1 MNYGLK
7 ALDLHT
13 GQTLTLAEDTDA
25 NAAAADMSAMI
36 IGTGNLAIDAGTGA
50 VSLSNSANDY
60 SGETNVNVGT
70 LRSESDNALG
80 RTSQL
85 NLADTTTFDLNGKT
99 QTIVALNSAA
109 SSTLNING
117 GTLNVL
123 SWVTPTNWV
132 NTRVAMVR

>member
-1 MNYGLK
+1 
-7 ALDLHT
+7 
-13 GQTLTLAEDTDA
+13 
-25 NAAAADMSAMI
+25 MI